1 MPDLFSVLQKRWK
14 FIAGLT
20 LLAAVIALVASLF
33 SPKKFLATTTA
44 LPANSLV
51 ADKARMFNNNIE
63 QLYSDFG
70 TPDELDRLEGT
81 AMLDTIFIATVK
93 ELDLASHYGFENDGE
108 ALYKAAMKLK
118 KESKISRSAYGELK
132 IKAWDK
138 DRNLSAAISN
148 TLFKHLHDLHRHLQN
163 ESNHSILATLKKEQD
178 YRLNIFK
185 NLSDSLNVA
194 SGSDAELLQAKKTV
208 LLSQLQETEKMIDQ
222 YQLAVNTNPQ
232 VLLTVEAAR
241 PPLWHDKPKVLLTVL
256 LSAFAAFALSFLMA
270 LFVESR
276 K

>member
-20 LLAAVIALVASLF
+20 LLAAVVALVAALL

-93 ELDLASHYGFENDGE
+93 ELDLAPHYGFENDGE
-108 ALYKAAMKLK
+108 AFYKASMKLK

-132 IKAWDK
+132 IKVWDK
-138 DRNLSAAISN
+138 DRNLSAAIAN
-148 TLFKHLHDLHRHLQN
+148 TLYKHLHDLHRHLQN
-163 ESNHSILATLKKEQD
+163 ESNVSILATLKKEQD
-178 YRLNIFK
+178 SRLSVFK
-185 NLSDSLNVA
+185 SLSDSLKAA
-194 SGSDAELLQAKKTV
+194 SGSDAELLQAKKSV

-232 VLLTVEAAR
+232 VLLTVESAR

-256 LSAFAAFALSFLMA
+256 LSAFAAFALSYLMA

>member
-1 MPDLFSVLQKRWK
+1 MPDLIAVLQKRWK

-20 LLAAVIALVASLF
+20 LLAAVIALVAALL
-33 SPKKFLATTTA
+33 SPKKYLATTTA

-81 AMLDTIFIATVK
+81 AMLDTIFIATAK
-93 ELDLASHYGFENDGE
+93 ELNLAAHYGYDNDGE
-108 ALYKAAMKLK
+108 ALYKATMKLK

-132 IKAWDK
+132 IKVWDK
-138 DRNLSAAISN
+138 DRNLSAAIANS
-148 TLFKHLHDLHRHLQN
+148 LFNHLHELHRHLQN
-163 ESNHSILATLKKEQD
+163 ESNTSILATLRKEQEIKLNT
-178 YRLNIFK
+178 YRSIA
-185 NLSDSLNVA
+185 DSLGSV
-194 SGSDAELLQAKKTV
+194 SGSDAEFMQAKKAA
-208 LLSQLQETEKMIDQ
+208 LLSQLQENEKMIGQ
-222 YQLAVNTNPQ
+222 YQLAVNSNPQ

-241 PPLWHDKPKVLLTVL
+241 PPLWHDKPKIMLTVL
-256 LSAFAAFALSFLMA
+256 LSAFTAFALSYLMA

>member
-20 LLAAVIALVASLF
+20 LLAAVIALVAALL

-93 ELDLASHYGFENDGE
+93 ELDLAPQYGFENDGE
-108 ALYKAAMKLK
+108 ALYKATMKLK

-148 TLFKHLHDLHRHLQN
+148 TLFKHLHELHRHLQN
-163 ESNHSILATLKKEQD
+163 EANISILATLKKEQD
-178 YRLNIFK
+178 SRLNIFK
-185 NLSDSLNVA
+185 NLSDSLNSA
-194 SGSDAELLQAKKTV
+194 SGSDAELLQAKKSV

-256 LSAFAAFALSFLMA
+256 LSAFAAFALSYLMA